1 MRHRFIR
8 TIADQHSRAWAGF
21 TLVELLVYVGIV
33 SLTLLAIGAM
43 TSDTF
48 TAGLR
53 SRAQRAVSDN
63 ANFLLARLQQL
74 SASAASLAVVDPAS
88 VELTRPDGG
97 VVRLTLTPEG
107 RLTVRV
113 GAGAAEPVTDL
124 TVAVTGTFTDRSSAG
139 RSRNLGVHL
148 EITSRGAEVSDAV
161 AQLTL
166 DTAFELGAE

>member
-1 MRHRFIR
+1 MTTLSKFEIR
-8 TIADQHSRAWAGF
+8 HSRRGF
-21 TLVELLVYVGIV
+21 TLVELLVYLGIV

-48 TAGLR
+48 TASLR

-63 ANFLLARLQQL
+63 ANFLLARLQHL
-74 SASAASLAVVDPAS
+74 SASTATLTIPDAVTAD
-88 VELTRPDGG
+88 LTQTDGT

-107 RLTVRV
+107 RLTVQV

-148 EITSRGAEVSDAV
+148 EIASRGAEVSDAV